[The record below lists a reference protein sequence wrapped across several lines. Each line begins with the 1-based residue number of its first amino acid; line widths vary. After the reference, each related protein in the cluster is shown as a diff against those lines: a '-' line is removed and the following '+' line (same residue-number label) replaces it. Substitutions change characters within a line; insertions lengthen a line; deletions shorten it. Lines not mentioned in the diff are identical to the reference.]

1 MTDVAYRN
9 HRHYIS
15 EGWSAEPKE
24 MFKRL
29 AEILG
34 KEWLSKSRDVLDVG
48 CATGELLGFLRR
60 MVPGGRFV
68 GVDVSEDLLEA
79 GRQLLPQA
87 EFVIAS
93 ALDLPGPL
101 AGGFDLVTAFGC
113 MSIFDEVELERFWD
127 QLLAAAR
134 PGGRVIVLSPLNEF
148 GCDMV
153 IRHRK
158 RLDGQV
164 GSWERGWNIFAVET
178 IADILAARGIKMSLQ
193 RFAITIDLS
202 PRPDPVRTWT
212 IATKDRERQLTNG
225 LKLLIDHYFIIAT
238 KP

>member
-29 AEILG
+29 VEILG
-34 KEWLSKSRDVLDVG
+34 EEWLSASRDVLDIG

-68 GVDVSEDLLEA
+68 GVDVSEDLLGA
-79 GRQLLPQA
+79 GRRLLPEA
-87 EFVIAS
+87 EFVKAS
-93 ALDLPGPL
+93 ALDLPSPL
-101 AGGFDLVTAFGC
+101 AGAFDLVTAFGC
-113 MSIFDEVELERFWD
+113 MSIFDETELERFWD
-127 QLLAAAR
+127 QSLTAAR
-134 PGGRVIVLSPLNEF
+134 SGGRVVVLSPLNEF

-158 RLDGQV
+158 RLGEKV
-164 GSWERGWNIFAVET
+164 GLWERGWNIFAVET
-178 IADILAARGIKMSLQ
+178 IADILAARGVELSLQ
-193 RFAITIDLS
+193 RFNITIDLA
-202 PRPDPVRTWT
+202 PRSDPVRTWT
-212 IATKDRERQLTNG
+212 IATKDRQRQLTNG